1 MGGPDDAAPAMTAPN
16 GKAAA
21 PSLLIP
27 WLLMIGGASIYGS
40 IFSANKFVVEAGV
53 PFIAYTFWQSAIAA
67 VILLALSAATG
78 SPPGRSRAHVR
89 SYSVT
94 AILGVVL
101 PVLVLA
107 FVASRLPP
115 AVVTLAITLTPGITY
130 IYAVVWR
137 VERARWISFAGVA
150 LGLAGVLLI
159 VLPSGSLP
167 TAGTAIWVI
176 VLLVVPLC
184 FATNNIFVTLV
195 QPPHATA
202 LSRAAGLVIAASLI
216 SFPIMLVTDGFYAF
230 WTNDGAGLWGVLWA
244 GAINTLT
251 FFCMFEIIR
260 RAGPVFFAQYNY
272 VIVIA
277 GVFWATLIFP
287 DERLSVLAW
296 VAFAVM
302 VGGLALSDVGARQGI
317 RERARQASKG
327 TAAD

>member
-1 MGGPDDAAPAMTAPN
+1 MATPSDGAGAMTVSDA
-16 GKAAA
+16 KAAA
-21 PSLLIP
+21 PSLAIP

-40 IFSANKFVVEAGV
+40 IFAANKFVVEAGV

-78 SPPGRSRAHVR
+78 SPPRITSAHVH
-89 SYSVT
+89 SYTVT
-94 AILGVVL
+94 AVLGVVL

-130 IYAVVWR
+130 IYAVVLR
-137 VERARWISFAGVA
+137 VERARWISFGGVA

-159 VLPSGSLP
+159 VLPDGSLP
-167 TAGTAIWVI
+167 TADAAIWVI
-176 VLLVVPLC
+176 VMLVVPLC
-184 FATNNIFVTLV
+184 FATNNIFVALV
-195 QPPHATA
+195 QPPQATP
-202 LSRAAGLVIAASLI
+202 LSRAAGLVIAASII
-216 SFPIMLVTDGFYAF
+216 SFPIMLASGGFYAF

-244 GAINTLT
+244 GAINTIT

-287 DERLSVLAW
+287 DERLSALAW
-296 VAFAVM
+296 IAFAVM
-302 VGGLALSDVGARQGI
+302 VGGLALSDIGARRGI
-317 RERARQASKG
+317 RERARAAAAE
-327 TAAD
+327 AAD